1 MARSEKG
8 RVSVDAWED
17 GRLGRDEKFVKV
29 ADAAEG
35 DAVDEALGLKLISI
49 RLPKK
54 LISQFKLIGHFHGVG
69 YQPLMRDIMERYAR
83 NEILAILEKQA
94 EIAKEEKVQKT
105 REDKVKK
112 AA

>member
-17 GRLGRDEKFVKV
+17 GKLGRDEKFVKV

-54 LISQFKLIGHFHGVG
+54 LINQFKLIGHFHGVG

-105 REDKVKK
+105 REDKIRK

>member
-8 RVSVDAWED
+8 KVSANAWED
-17 GRLGRDEKFVKV
+17 GKLGRDEKYVRV
-29 ADAAEG
+29 VDTAEG
-35 DAVDEALGLKLISI
+35 DAVDEALNLKLISI

-54 LISQFKLIGHFHGVG
+54 LINQFKLIGHFHGVG

-83 NEILAILEKQA
+83 NEIIAILEKQA
-94 EIAKEEKVQKT
+94 ELAKEEKEQKKK
-105 REDKVKK
+105 EDKLKK